1 MAETGLIRTP
11 DQRVRV
17 FVSSALQELAAERRA
32 VRDAITG
39 LRLVP
44 VMFEL
49 GARPHPPRNVYQAYL
64 AQSQVFV
71 GIYWQSY
78 GWVAPGEQMSG
89 LEDEY
94 RLSAG
99 MPRLIYVKSPAPDR
113 EPRLAEMLNRIK
125 DSGDVSYQ
133 RFSDPEEL
141 QSLVQNDLAVLL
153 SERFEMA
160 HAGAGQAQ
168 EALASALPAPATPLV
183 GRERES
189 EAASELVLREG
200 VRLVT
205 LTGPGGVGKSR
216 LALEVAGRLGSS
228 FADGVRFVDLA
239 PVQRADLVAAAIAAG
254 LGLRTSGGPLI
265 ADVKAY
271 LRPRRLLLLLD
282 NFEQVTVAA
291 PLVAELLAAAAGL
304 VVLVTSRTVLRLSGE
319 HEFPVAPLPAPSA
332 GSGGGPQLAD
342 LRQYASV
349 RLFVERAH
357 AAAPGFEL
365 TSENAEAVAE
375 ICRRL
380 DGLPL
385 AIELAAARS
394 RLLPPQALLAR
405 LDDRMS
411 LLTGGARDLPER
423 QRTLRNTLDWSFGL
437 LSPAGQALFSRLGV
451 FPGTFDLE
459 AAEAVGGAYG
469 SAPTDQDQAEE
480 IIDTLSSLVDASL
493 IRDAER
499 AGQPRFSLLETIRE
513 YARERLRESGQWKEA
528 HDRHA
533 AHFLKLAESAR
544 AGLEGPSQVAWL
556 DRLEAEHDNLGAA
569 ISWLLDQDQ
578 PAPALQLGAMTW
590 QYWWLRGHTEENARY
605 GEVIVASG
613 EKLPPGQLGYAQI
626 GLGVLLILSGDK
638 ARAQVLFEQALA
650 LFRRLGDKRGTAIA
664 TGYLGHLAALRDDY
678 GKARKLLTES
688 LASPQELGDDVSIAL
703 MYNFLGQIPLR
714 QGDNDAAARLFSQ
727 GLDAARRVP
736 DRFPLLISLYDL
748 ARSSLARED
757 LTGAAGFL
765 REGLSVASDA
775 GDESSVGYYLQ
786 RLAALA
792 RQRDDPDRA
801 VRLLAAADALLQA
814 AGTGWLLA
822 YAATAPPDNDTLP
835 GLRSRMGDATF
846 QQAWAQGAAMG
857 RQRAVEY
864 ALQD

>member
-32 VRDAITG
+32 VRDAITE

-141 QSLVQNDLAVLL
+141 QNLVQNDLAVLL

-168 EALASALPAPATPLV
+168 EALASALPVPATPLV
-183 GRERES
+183 GREREA

-216 LALEVAGRLGSS
+216 LALEVAGRLGSG

-271 LRPRRLLLLLD
+271 LSPRRLVLLLD

-332 GSGGGPQLAD
+332 GTAGGPQLDD

-375 ICRRL
+375 ICRRM

-405 LDDRMS
+405 LDNRMS
-411 LLTGGARDLPER
+411 LLIEGARDLPER

-437 LSPAGQALFSRLGV
+437 LSAAGQALFSRLGV

-459 AAEAVGGAYG
+459 AAEALGGAYG
-469 SAPTDQDQAEE
+469 SAPAGQDQAEE

-499 AGQPRFSLLETIRE
+499 TDQPRFSLLETIRE

-533 AHFLKLAESAR
+533 AHFLKLAESAQ
-544 AGLEGPSQVAWL
+544 AGLEGPGQVAWL

-578 PAPALQLGAMTW
+578 PAAALQLGAMTW

-626 GLGVLLILSGDK
+626 GLGVLLILSGGK

-714 QGDNDAAARLFSQ
+714 QGDNDAAARVFSQ
-727 GLDAARRVP
+727 GLDAARRVT

-748 ARSSLARED
+748 ARSSQARED

-822 YAATAPPDNDTLP
+822 YAATMPPDDDTVP

>member
-32 VRDAITG
+32 VQDAIAG

-49 GARPHPPRNVYQAYL
+49 GARPHPPRNVYRAYL

-78 GWVAPGEQMSG
+78 GWVAPGEPVSG

-113 EPRLAEMLNRIK
+113 EARLAEMLSRIK

-133 RFSDPEEL
+133 GFSDPEEL

-160 HAGAGQAQ
+160 HAGDGQAQ
-168 EALASALPAPATPLV
+168 EAPAPALPAPATPLV
-183 GRERES
+183 GRERET

-205 LTGPGGVGKSR
+205 ITGPGGVGKSR
-216 LALEVAGRLGSS
+216 LALEVARRLGSS
-228 FADGVRFVDLA
+228 FAHGVRFVDLA
-239 PVQRADLVAAAIAAG
+239 PVQRADLVVAAIAVG
-254 LGLRTSGGPLI
+254 LGLRTSGGSQI
-265 ADVKAY
+265 ADVKTY
-271 LRPRRLLLLLD
+271 LRPRRLVLLLD

-291 PLVAELLAAAAGL
+291 PLVAELLTAAAGL
-304 VVLVTSRTVLRLSGE
+304 VVLVTSRTVLRLRGE
-319 HEFPVAPLPAPSA
+319 HEFPVAPLPTPSA
-332 GSGGGPQLAD
+332 GTAGASQLAG
-342 LRQYASV
+342 LGQYASV

-405 LDDRMS
+405 LDNRMS
-411 LLTGGARDLPER
+411 LLTGGPRDLPER

-459 AAEAVGGAYG
+459 AAEAVGGAQG
-469 SAPTDQDQAEE
+469 SALAGQDQAEE
-480 IIDTLSSLVDASL
+480 IIDTLGSLVDASL
-493 IRDAER
+493 VRDAER
-499 AGQPRFSLLETIRE
+499 AGQPRFSLLETIRG

-533 AHFLKLAESAR
+533 AHFLKLAESAG

-578 PAPALQLGAMTW
+578 PGQALQLGGLTW

-613 EKLPPGQLGYAQI
+613 EKLPPGQLGFAQI
-626 GLGVLLILSGDK
+626 GLGVLRILSGDK

-650 LFRRLGDKRGTAIA
+650 LFRRLGDKRGIAIA
-664 TGYLGHLAALRDDY
+664 TGYLGHLAALRGDY
-678 GKARKLLTES
+678 GKAGKLLTES
-688 LASPQELGDDVSIAL
+688 LAPLQERSDDVIIAL
-703 MYNFLGQIPLR
+703 MHNFLGQVRLSG
-714 QGDNDAAARLFSQ
+714 GDNDTAARLFSQ

-748 ARSSLARED
+748 ARSSQARED
-757 LTGAAGFL
+757 LAGAAGFL

-786 RLAALA
+786 RLASLA

-814 AGTGWLLA
+814 SGTGWLLA
-822 YAATAPPDNDTLP
+822 YAAPTPSDDDILP

-864 ALQD
+864 ALQE